1 MTAMQ
6 LIFLTTAAVTIFA
19 GVMMVSVRKLMHAA
33 LWLILVLFGVAV
45 IFGLLESSFLVIIQI
60 VVYIGAIAI
69 LIVFAIMLTHDA
81 IDDTY
86 KNSRRWIITAI
97 VAVIALAGI
106 LLALF
111 TWPQGQTLTTALTS
125 GQQDIA
131 AIGLAFLDPEGY
143 LIPFEIA
150 SILLLA
156 ALIGGIYVGIEHK
169 GEEN

>member
-6 LIFLTTAAVTIFA
+6 LIFLVTAAVIIFA
-19 GVMMVSVRKLMHAA
+19 GVMMVSVRNLLHAA

-45 IFGLLESSFLVIIQI
+45 IFGLLEASFLAIVQV

-86 KNSRRWIITAI
+86 KQSRRWIITAI
-97 VAVIALAGI
+97 ISVIALGGI

-111 TWPQGQTLTTALTS
+111 TWPQGQALTTPLS
-125 GQQDIA
+125 GGSQDIGA
-131 AIGLAFLDPEGY
+131 LGLALLDAEGY
-143 LIPFEIA
+143 LVPFEIA

-169 GEEN
+169 GEE

>member
-1 MTAMQ
+1 MTTMQ
-6 LIFLTTAAVTIFA
+6 LIFLITAAVTIFA
-19 GVMMVSVRKLMHAA
+19 GVMMVSARKLLHAA
-33 LWLILVLFGVAV
+33 LWLILAFFGVAV
-45 IFGLLESSFLVIIQI
+45 IFGLLEASFLVIIQI
-60 VVYIGAIAI
+60 VLYIGAIAI
-69 LIVFAIMLTHDA
+69 LIVFAIMLTQNA

-86 KNSRRWIITAI
+86 QTSRRWLATAV

-111 TWPQGQTLTTALTS
+111 TWPQGQALTS
-125 GQQDIA
+125 ALAGGQQDIA
-131 AIGLAFLDPEGY
+131 AIGLALLDPEGY

-169 GEEN
+169 GEEK

>member
-1 MTAMQ
+1 MTVMQ
-6 LIFLTTAAVTIFA
+6 LIFLITAAVTIFA
-19 GVMMVSVRKLMHAA
+19 GVMMVSVRKLLHAA

-69 LIVFAIMLTHDA
+69 LIVFAIMLTANAVDE
-81 IDDTY
+81 TY
-86 KNSRRWIITAI
+86 QQSRRWILTAV

-111 TWPQGQTLTTALTS
+111 TWPQGQALTS
-125 GQQDIA
+125 ALPGGQQDIA
-131 AIGLAFLDPEGY
+131 AIGMAFLDPEGY

-156 ALIGGIYVGIEHK
+156 ALVGGIYVGIDHK
-169 GEEN
+169 GEEK

>member
-1 MTAMQ
+1 MTVMQ
-6 LIFLTTAAVTIFA
+6 VIFLVTAAVIIFA
-19 GVMMVSVRKLMHAA
+19 GVMMVSVRKLLHSA

-45 IFGLLESSFLVIIQI
+45 IFGLLEASFLAIVQV

-69 LIVFAIMLTHDA
+69 LIVFAIMLTRDA

-86 KNSRRWIITAI
+86 TQSRRWIITAI
-97 VAVIALAGI
+97 ISVLALGGI

-111 TWPQGQTLTTALTS
+111 TWPQGQALTTPLS
-125 GQQDIA
+125 GGSQDIGA
-131 AIGLAFLDPEGY
+131 LGLALLDPEGY
-143 LIPFEIA
+143 LVPFEIA

-169 GEEN
+169 GEE

>member
-6 LIFLTTAAVTIFA
+6 IIFLITAVVTIFA
-19 GVMMVSVRKLMHAA
+19 GVMMVSVRKLLHAA

-45 IFGLLESSFLVIIQI
+45 IFGLLETSFLTIVQV

-69 LIVFAIMLTHDA
+69 LVVFAIMLTRDA
-81 IDDTY
+81 ID
-86 KNSRRWIITAI
+86 NSYENNRRWIMTAVI
-97 VAVIALAGI
+97 AVIALGGI

-111 TWPQGQTLTTALTS
+111 TWPQGQALTTPLPG
-125 GQQDIA
+125 GQQDIG
-131 AIGLAFLDPEGY
+131 AIGMALLDPEGY

-156 ALIGGIYVGIEHK
+156 ALIGAIYVGIEHK
-169 GEEN
+169 GEES

>member
-6 LIFLTTAAVTIFA
+6 LIFLVTAAVIIFA
-19 GVMMVSVRKLMHAA
+19 GVMMVSVRKLLHAA

-45 IFGLLESSFLVIIQI
+45 IFGLLEASFLAIVQV

-86 KNSRRWIITAI
+86 KQSRRWIITAI
-97 VAVIALAGI
+97 ISVIALGGI

-111 TWPQGQTLTTALTS
+111 TWPQGQALTTPLS
-125 GQQDIA
+125 GGSQDIGA
-131 AIGLAFLDPEGY
+131 LGLALLDPEGY
-143 LIPFEIA
+143 LVPFEIA

-169 GEEN
+169 GEE

>member
-1 MTAMQ
+1 MTVMQ
-6 LIFLTTAAVTIFA
+6 LIFLITAAVTIFA
-19 GVMMVSVRKLMHAA
+19 GVMMVSVRKLLHAA

-69 LIVFAIMLTHDA
+69 LIVFAIMLTANAVDE
-81 IDDTY
+81 TY
-86 KNSRRWIITAI
+86 QQSRRWILTAI

-111 TWPQGQTLTTALTS
+111 TWPQGQALTS
-125 GQQDIA
+125 ALPGGQQDIA
-131 AIGLAFLDPEGY
+131 AIGMAFLDPEGY

-156 ALIGGIYVGIEHK
+156 ALVGGIYVGIDHK
-169 GEEN
+169 GEEK

>member
-1 MTAMQ
+1 MTVMQ
-6 LIFLTTAAVTIFA
+6 LIFLVTAAVIIFG
-19 GVMMVSVRKLMHAA
+19 GVMMVSVRKLLHSA

-45 IFGLLESSFLVIIQI
+45 IFGLLEASFLAIVQV

-69 LIVFAIMLTHDA
+69 LIVFAIMLTRDA

-86 KNSRRWIITAI
+86 TQSRRWIITAI
-97 VAVIALAGI
+97 ISVIALGGI

-111 TWPQGQTLTTALTS
+111 TWPQGQALTTPLS
-125 GQQDIA
+125 GGSQDIGA
-131 AIGLAFLDPEGY
+131 LGLALLDPEGY
-143 LIPFEIA
+143 LVPFEVA

-169 GEEN
+169 GEE

>member
-1 MTAMQ
+1 MTVMQ
-6 LIFLTTAAVTIFA
+6 LIFLVTAAVIIFA
-19 GVMMVSVRKLMHAA
+19 GVMMVSVRKLLHSA

-45 IFGLLESSFLVIIQI
+45 IFGLLEASFLAIVQV

-69 LIVFAIMLTHDA
+69 LIVFAIMLTRDA

-86 KNSRRWIITAI
+86 TQSRRWIITAI
-97 VAVIALAGI
+97 ISVIALGGI

-111 TWPQGQTLTTALTS
+111 TWPQGQALTAPLS
-125 GQQDIA
+125 GGSQDIGA
-131 AIGLAFLDPEGY
+131 LGLALLDPEGY
-143 LIPFEIA
+143 LVPFEIA

-169 GEEN
+169 GEE

>member
-6 LIFLTTAAVTIFA
+6 LIFLVTAAVIIFA
-19 GVMMVSVRKLMHAA
+19 GVMMVSVRNLLHAA

-45 IFGLLESSFLVIIQI
+45 IFGLLEASFLAIVQV

-86 KNSRRWIITAI
+86 KQSRRWIITAI
-97 VAVIALAGI
+97 ISVIALGGI

-111 TWPQGQTLTTALTS
+111 TWPQGQALTTPLS
-125 GQQDIA
+125 GGSQDIGA
-131 AIGLAFLDPEGY
+131 LGLALLDPEGY
-143 LIPFEIA
+143 LVPFEIA

-169 GEEN
+169 GEE

>member
-1 MTAMQ
+1 MTVMQ
-6 LIFLTTAAVTIFA
+6 LIFLVTAAVIIFA
-19 GVMMVSVRKLMHAA
+19 GVMMVSVRKLLHSA

-45 IFGLLESSFLVIIQI
+45 IFGLLEASFLAIVQV

-69 LIVFAIMLTHDA
+69 LIVFAIMLTRDA

-86 KNSRRWIITAI
+86 TQSRRWIITAI
-97 VAVIALAGI
+97 ISVIALGGI

-111 TWPQGQTLTTALTS
+111 TWPQGQALTTPLS
-125 GQQDIA
+125 GGSQDIGA
-131 AIGLAFLDPEGY
+131 LGLALLDPEGY
-143 LIPFEIA
+143 LVPFEIA

-169 GEEN
+169 GEE

>member
-1 MTAMQ
+1 VQ
-6 LIFLTTAAVTIFA
+6 V
-19 GVMMVSVRKLMHAA
+19 
-33 LWLILVLFGVAV
+33 
-45 IFGLLESSFLVIIQI
+45 

-86 KNSRRWIITAI
+86 KQSRRWIITAI
-97 VAVIALAGI
+97 ISVIALGGI

-111 TWPQGQTLTTALTS
+111 TWPQGQALTTPLS
-125 GQQDIA
+125 GGSQDIGA
-131 AIGLAFLDPEGY
+131 LGLALLDPEGY
-143 LIPFEIA
+143 LVPFEIA

-169 GEEN
+169 GEE

>member
-1 MTAMQ
+1 MTTMQ
-6 LIFLTTAAVTIFA
+6 LIFLITAAVTIFA
-19 GVMMVSVRKLMHAA
+19 GVMMVSVRKLLHAA
-33 LWLILVLFGVAV
+33 LWLIRVFFGVAV
-45 IFGLLESSFLVIIQI
+45 IFGLLEASFLVIIQI
-60 VVYIGAIAI
+60 VLYIGAIAI
-69 LIVFAIMLTHDA
+69 LIVFAIMLTQNA

-86 KNSRRWIITAI
+86 QTSRRWLVTAV

-111 TWPQGQTLTTALTS
+111 TWPQGQALTS
-125 GQQDIA
+125 TLAGGQQDIA
-131 AIGLAFLDPEGY
+131 AIGLALLDPEGY